1 MVGVVS
7 RFGEGRIISSSG
19 CSGILLVIQA
29 GLSFGSGRYGHGV
42 PDFQS
47 VPNLVGWCAGYGGR
61 RLGFFVAVVVGRVQV
76 DRLCSVECSVGLGLM
91 DLVVWI

>member
-1 MVGVVS
+1 MDMV
-7 RFGEGRIISSSG
+7 
-19 CSGILLVIQA
+19 
-29 GLSFGSGRYGHGV
+29 
-42 PDFQS
+42 FQS